1 MTQPAVPPTAVPAGP
16 VVPSPRL
23 PRAQLLTLYRTL
35 AGVQVVWNTGNR
47 PLLGYRPGTERAWA
61 LLGIQGIQQLGTD
74 ELRYTWN
81 AKENRNDEVLVGQ
94 RTFTASF
101 QAFSIDAELEAY
113 DLCERVRFRM
123 RTQTARAL
131 MVPFLA
137 LRDFQNIQQPPPE
150 QMQVAAGG
158 PAHIVL
164 RATMDVRML
173 AVVGD
178 GPNDAGGGGVIATA
192 PVPTPVYGG
201 NLKP

>member
-1 MTQPAVPPTAVPAGP
+1 MTQTTEQTGP

-23 PRAQLLTLYRTL
+23 PKEQLLTLYRTL

-47 PLLGYRPGTERAWA
+47 PLLGYRPGTERAWV
-61 LLGIQGIQQLGTD
+61 LIGLQSWRELGTD

-94 RTFTASF
+94 RAFTVPV
-101 QAFSIDAELEAY
+101 QAFSIDESLEAY
-113 DLCERVRFRM
+113 DLCERIRFRL
-123 RTQTARAL
+123 RAQTARAL
-131 MVPFLA
+131 MVPTLA
-137 LRDFQNIQQPPPE
+137 LQDLQPIVQPAPE
-150 QMQVAAGG
+150 QLQVAAGG

-173 AVVGD
+173 CCIGD
-178 GPNDAGGGGVIATA
+178 GPNDAGGGGIIESAA
-192 PVPTPVYGG
+192 VPTPVYGG